1 MSIDELMPG
10 NWTDEL
16 MPNDFGGKVSV
27 PIKGVVPDNWA
38 DGGVVP
44 EWKG

>member
-1 MSIDELMPG
+1 
-10 NWTDEL
+10 
-16 MPNDFGGKVSV
+16 MPNDFGGKVNV

-44 EWKG
+44 E